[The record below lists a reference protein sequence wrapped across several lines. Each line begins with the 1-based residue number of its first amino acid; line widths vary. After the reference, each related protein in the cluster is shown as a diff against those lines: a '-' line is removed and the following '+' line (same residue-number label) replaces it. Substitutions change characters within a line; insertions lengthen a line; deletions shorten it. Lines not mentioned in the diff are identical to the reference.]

1 MTTDLVRR
9 FDGPKDNAADD
20 GVADE
25 QDCQSD
31 GRDLRL
37 AVAQMKPD
45 GREEERDKAFET
57 AETSANPA
65 RSRPKPETSN
75 FALGLAVYET

>member
-31 GRDLRL
+31 S
-37 AVAQMKPD
+37 
-45 GREEERDKAFET
+45 REEERDKAFET